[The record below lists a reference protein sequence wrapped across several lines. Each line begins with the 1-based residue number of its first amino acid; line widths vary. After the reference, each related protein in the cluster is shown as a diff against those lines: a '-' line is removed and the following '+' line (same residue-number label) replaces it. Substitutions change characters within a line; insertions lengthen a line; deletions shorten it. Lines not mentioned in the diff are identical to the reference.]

1 MLGSGYKKSTID
13 YPLVFG
19 YAFLVVLGLMMIHS
33 AGRPPDG
40 YEEDLAGMLL
50 TPVGK
55 QLIWFVISI
64 GAWFIINHFVDR
76 QFWIVGAYPIY
87 AVTLILLVLVVL
99 VGKEINGARSW
110 FSLAGFTFQPGE
122 IAKFGTCLAM
132 AAYLSQWGE
141 KINKLSIMLGGIAI
155 WAVPSVL
162 ILGQPD
168 LGSAVVFASFFL
180 VMYRE
185 GLSPLL
191 LIFGFFTI
199 GMFILG
205 ILQAP
210 LILMAGLLCI
220 SLLLLG
226 ALVPR
231 RKRLWTLGAV
241 LMTALT
247 IVLFYFEVPIWII
260 ILTLVAVFGIYAAY
274 HTLRQNGRLAAIIS
288 GALIWG
294 CLVGFAANFTFY
306 NVLRPHHQ
314 DRFNA
319 WLRPEG
325 MDSQGALYN
334 VLQSKLAIAAGG
346 LKGKGLWE
354 GTMTRFDY
362 VPEQNTDFI
371 FCTIAEEQGFLGS
384 TVVVLTFLFLMW
396 RISHIAERQKRPF
409 VRAYGYGILGIIL
422 IHVVVNIG
430 MTMGVMPVIGIPL
443 PFMSKGGSSLLSFTI
458 MLAVLLKL
466 DKHREAVG

>member
-1 MLGSGYKKSTID
+1 MLGSGYNKSSID

-33 AGRPPDG
+33 AGRPPEG
-40 YEEDLAGMLL
+40 YEEDLAEMLF

-55 QLIWFVISI
+55 QFIWFIISM
-64 GAWFIINHFVDR
+64 GAWFFINHFADR
-76 QFWIVGAYPIY
+76 QLWIVGAYPIY
-87 AVTLILLVLVVL
+87 AITLILLVLVAL
-99 VGKEINGARSW
+99 LGKEINGARSW
-110 FSLAGFTFQPGE
+110 FSLAGFTFQPSE
-122 IAKFGTCLAM
+122 LAKFGTCLAM

-141 KINKLSIMLGGIAI
+141 KINKLSVMLGGVAL

-168 LGSAVVFASFFL
+168 LGSAVVFSSFLL

-191 LIFGFFTI
+191 LVFGFFTI

-210 LILMAGLLCI
+210 PILMVGLLCI
-220 SLLLLG
+220 ALFVLG
-226 ALVPR
+226 LLVPR
-231 RKRLWTLGAV
+231 RKRWWTLGAACF
-241 LMTALT
+241 TAAA
-247 IVLFYFEVPIWII
+247 IVLYLMEIPVWGII
-260 ILTLVAVFGIYAAY
+260 LGLTLVFGVYAAY
-274 HTLRQNGRLAAIIS
+274 HTLRQNGRLAALVS

-294 CLVGFAANFTFY
+294 CLVGFAANFTFF
-306 NVLRPHHQ
+306 NVLRPHQQ

-346 LKGKGLWE
+346 LKGKGLWG

-362 VPEQNTDFI
+362 VPAQNTDFI

-384 TVVVLTFLFLMW
+384 TVVILTFLFLMW
-396 RISHIAERQKRPF
+396 RISQIAERQKRPF
-409 VRAYGYGILGIIL
+409 VRAYAYGILGILL

-443 PFMSKGGSSLLSFTI
+443 PFMSKGGSSLLCFTI

>member
-1 MLGSGYKKSTID
+1 MLGSVYKKATID
-13 YPLVFG
+13 YPLMFG
-19 YAFLVVLGLMMIHS
+19 YVFLVVLGLMMIHS
-33 AGRPPDG
+33 AGRPPEG
-40 YEEDLAGMLL
+40 YQQDPAGMLL

-64 GAWFIINHFVDR
+64 GAWFVINHFIDR
-76 QFWIVGAYPIY
+76 RLWVVGAYPVY
-87 AVTLILLVLVVL
+87 ALTLVLLVLVVL

-122 IAKFGTCLAM
+122 LAKFGTCLAM

-141 KINKLSIMLGGIAI
+141 KINKLSVMLGGVVI

-168 LGSAVVFASFFL
+168 LGSAVVFTSFLL

-210 LILMAGLLCI
+210 AVLIVGMLCLALVTLGL
-220 SLLLLG
+220 
-226 ALVPR
+226 LVPR
-231 RKRLWTLGAV
+231 RRRLWTAGGV
-241 LMTALT
+241 LLT
-247 IVLFYFEVPIWII
+247 GLAIGLHYYGTPIWISI
-260 ILTLVAVFGIYAAY
+260 VGLLVVYGVYAAY
-274 HTLRQNGRLAAIIS
+274 HALRQNGRLAAMLS
-288 GALIWG
+288 GALVWG
-294 CLVGFAANFTFY
+294 CLVVFAANFTFY

-346 LKGKGLWE
+346 IKGKGLWE

-362 VPEQNTDFI
+362 VPEQQTDFI

-384 TVVVLTFLFLMW
+384 TVVVLTFLFLLW
-396 RISHIAERQKRPF
+396 RISQIAERQKRRF
-409 VRAYGYGILGIIL
+409 VRAYAYGILGIIL